1 MGIWLEIV
9 VFIVIGA
16 GVASITGCIPGMHV
30 NNLIAAILPLIP
42 FLLAHI
48 SPLAVVALIIS
59 MATTHTFVNFIP
71 SVFLGAPEA
80 STALSVLPG
89 HKFLL
94 EGRGHEAVMLTLIGS
109 LGTLILAILLL
120 PILVVALP
128 IIYKITIQH
137 LHWLLA
143 IVVVHMLIW
152 EPPGKIRKNTIT
164 HRIKTTW
171 GKTAISTL
179 VFTLSGILGLLVLE
193 TSVLTGKNVLFPP
206 LVGLFGVSTLLFSF
220 MSKTEIPP
228 QTTAKTIKIEPG
240 EALKGVTMG
249 TTAGIFAGVFPGISP
264 ATSTALAQE
273 AVGHEREEGDKL
285 FLISIGGVN
294 TAEAIYALVMLYEI
308 GRIRSGTAAAISQV
322 LPHVGLNLGLLVSIA
337 LTAGGIATLTTIF
350 ISKRMAANVTKIP
363 YQITCLGIIIALST
377 LVLLVSGPIGLLVM
391 ATATSI
397 GIITIT
403 TGIRRV
409 HAMGFLLL
417 PITILFL
424 GWEDKILAL
433 LGCS

>member
-1 MGIWLEIV
+1 MWLEIV
-9 VFIVIGA
+9 VFIVVGA
-16 GVASITGCIPGMHV
+16 GIASITGCIPGMHV

-42 FLLAHI
+42 FLLHYI

-94 EGRGHEAVMLTLIGS
+94 EGRGHEAVVFTLIGS
-109 LGTLILAILLL
+109 LGTLILAIILL
-120 PILVVALP
+120 PTLVVALP
-128 IIYKITIQH
+128 LIYRITVQH

-143 IVVVHMLIW
+143 IVVVHMLLW
-152 EPPGKIRKNTIT
+152 EPPGKLRKNTVT
-164 HRIKTTW
+164 HRITTAWSKTF
-171 GKTAISTL
+171 ISTL
-179 VFTLSGILGLLVLE
+179 VFVLSGILGLLVLE
-193 TSVLTGKNVLFPP
+193 TPLLTGKNVLFPP

-228 QTTAKTIKIEPG
+228 QAATKTIKVDRG
-240 EALKGVTMG
+240 EALKGIAMG

-273 AVGHEREEGDKL
+273 AIGHEREEGEKL
-285 FLISIGGVN
+285 FLISVGGVN
-294 TAEAIYALVMLYEI
+294 TAEAIYALVMLYSL
-308 GRIRSGTAAAISQV
+308 GRIRSGTAAAINQV
-322 LPHVGLNLGLLVSIA
+322 LPYVELNLWLLVSIA
-337 LTAGGIATLTTIF
+337 LAAGGIATLTTIY
-350 ISKRMAANVTKIP
+350 ISKRVASNLTKIP
-363 YQITCLGIIIALST
+363 YQVTCLGIIIALST
-377 LVLLVSGPIGLLVM
+377 LVLLISGPIGLLVM
-391 ATATSI
+391 ATATNI

-417 PITILFL
+417 PITTFFL
-424 GWEDKILAL
+424 GWESKILAL
-433 LGCS
+433 LGCN